1 MHRKLRIFT
10 KKVKHKSEEASL
22 VIKISFIIYATN
34 FWLYVPRL
42 KNLMKLEI
50 LYHTR
55 RKIPFL
61 EVIENHVLVI
71 TRNSDHFIQCKIYF
85 VCKALAFV
93 HVIFC
98 ITKA

>member
-50 LYHTR
+50 
-55 RKIPFL
+55 PFL